1 MKPLVLWA
9 RDKHP
14 APYVLRIS
22 ERLEDELKGAVKI
35 DGIWLP
41 FSFDQ
46 RKLEIKIGTEP
57 EARLV
62 TINEWGWEQ

>member
-1 MKPLVLWA
+1 MKPLILWA

-14 APYVLRIS
+14 APYLLRIR
-22 ERLEDELKGAVKI
+22 ERSDGCVEGVVKI
-35 DGIWLP
+35 DGLWQP
-41 FSFDQ
+41 FRFDEDRRQ
-46 RKLEIKIGTEP
+46 IRIGEGE

>member
-1 MKPLVLWA
+1 MKPLILWA

-14 APYVLRIS
+14 TPYVLRIR
-22 ERLEDELKGAVKI
+22 ERSDGRVEGMVKI
-35 DGIWLP
+35 EGVWMP
-41 FSFDQ
+41 FSFDE
-46 RKLEIKIGTEP
+46 RSLEIRIGEGD